1 MEKKKQ
7 ALEEL
12 SDLLQLQVLLQVIL
26 HKIDSMSSKRYF
38 KQAFKMVVNKF
49 YCFIE
54 KKVEAMTKDMNLM
67 QGNVYN
73 AMTKEVEDLVNTINV
88 VVED

>member
-1 MEKKKQ
+1 MQDKKQ

-12 SDLLQLQVLLQVIL
+12 SDLLQLQVMLQVTL

-38 KQAFKMVVNKF
+38 QQSFKMKTNNF
-49 YCFIE
+49 YTFIE
-54 KKVEAMTKDMNLM
+54 KKVEAMTKDMNLA
-67 QGNVYN
+67 QGEVYN